1 MSRRLEKVAALLQQY
16 AATVLNQEFV
26 FPGLATSVT
35 KVDVS
40 PDLRNARVY
49 IGMVGRGQE
58 EAKPRI
64 EKAAPGAI
72 AAYLASRTDLRTV
85 PHIRIVFD
93 DSGEYAEHI
102 SQLIDGIE

>member
-26 FPGLATSVT
+26 FPGLALAVT

-40 PDLRNARVY
+40 PDLKNARVY
-49 IGMVGRGQE
+49 IGMVGRGQD
-58 EAKPRI
+58 EARLRL

-72 AAYLASRTDLRTV
+72 AGYLASRTDLRTV
-85 PHIRIVFD
+85 PHIRVIFD
-93 DSGEYAEHI
+93 DSGEQAERI
-102 SQLIDGIE
+102 ARLIDGIE